1 MLLQNETRQP
11 FIVIFCVPLFHPA
24 NYTKPRGRPGGKRCA
39 GNCHPMF
46 GSVAGWITKGVLG
59 INVCEDAVGCDKVR
73 IEPHAIPGVTF
84 ASGWLDTPKG
94 RISVSW
100 RLEDGKMTVEKD
112 VPAGVTVVND
122 GRARP

>member
-1 MLLQNETRQP
+1 MPLQNETRQP

-24 NYTKPRGRPGGKRCA
+24 NYTKQRG
-39 GNCHPMF
+39 
-46 GSVAGWITKGVLG
+46 
-59 INVCEDAVGCDKVR
+59 
-73 IEPHAIPGVTF
+73 
-84 ASGWLDTPKG
+84 GWLDTPKG

-112 VPAGVTVVND
+112 VPAGVTVVSD